1 MMIRLKWVSLVMVIL
16 MCTLFPLTAA
26 AEDSPAGTS
35 EDAGGGQQLSM
46 FVGNT
51 QDSSENGLSV
61 SLEYEYRW
69 TRKFGVGALAE
80 YAGGDFDSWVVA
92 IPFFIHPHAGW
103 FVRLAPGIEL
113 EREDNEN
120 NFLFRVGVGYDF
132 EITPHWSLA
141 PEFNVDFVDSG
152 EDKLVYGL
160 SLSREF

>member
-1 MMIRLKWVSLVMVIL
+1 MMIRLQWVSLIMVIL

-35 EDAGGGQQLSM
+35 EDAGGGQRLSM

-51 QDSSENGLSV
+51 QDGSENGLSV
-61 SLEYEYRW
+61 GLEYEYRW

-80 YAGGDFDSWVVA
+80 YAGGDFDSWVVG

-103 FVRLAPGIEL
+103 FIRLAPGL
-113 EREDNEN
+113 EHEDSEN
-120 NFLFRVGVGYDF
+120 SFLFRAGVGYDF
-132 EITPHWSLA
+132 EIMPRWSLA
-141 PEFNVDFVDSG
+141 PEFNVDFVEGGD
-152 EDKLVYGL
+152 DKLVYGL